1 MTGSDLEEGEVPEG
15 DGVDHPV
22 GEGLRGNLEEGNF
35 QNCWYPLEFLK
46 YGYISEHC
54 LEVKSSA

>member
-22 GEGLRGNLEEGNF
+22 GEGLGGNLEEGNF
-35 QNCWYPLEFLK
+35 QNCWHPLEFLK
-46 YGYISEHC
+46 YGYIRALFRS
-54 LEVKSSA
+54 